1 MRDASLALG
10 ARALPSTVCA
20 QQSPCPERRQADVE
34 KLVSFGTRHTLS
46 DPDHPTRGIGAAWR
60 WFAGELNKTSA
71 GCGGC
76 IQVSTVERVFTN
88 DRAPN
93 GVNVVDVLGI
103 QPGSDPNRVVIVMG
117 HIDTRVNDVMDAT
130 ADAPGANDDGSGTDL
145 VLEVARV
152 LSKEKFAASIV
163 YAAVRAEEHPSE

>member
-1 MRDASLALG
+1 MRYSSLAL
-10 ARALPSTVCA
+10 AALALPATVFA
-20 QQSPCPERRQADVE
+20 QQTPDPARLQADVE

-46 DPDHPTRGIGAAWR
+46 DPDHPTRGIGAARR

-88 DRAPN
+88 DRAPH

-117 HIDTRVNDVMDAT
+117 HIDTRVNDVLDAT
-130 ADAPGANDDGSGTDL
+130 ADARKSDVWGKGWSVREDMGRG
-145 VLEVARV
+145 RV
-152 LSKEKFAASIV
+152 IKKKK
-163 YAAVRAEEHPSE
+163 